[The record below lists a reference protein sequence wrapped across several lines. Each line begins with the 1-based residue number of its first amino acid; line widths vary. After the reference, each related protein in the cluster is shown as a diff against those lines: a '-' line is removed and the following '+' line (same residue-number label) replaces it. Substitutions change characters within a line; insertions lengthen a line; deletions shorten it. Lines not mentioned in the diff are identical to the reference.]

1 MRNIWTIA
9 IRELKAYFV
18 SPVAYV
24 VAILLLGVIGGIFAY
39 VMLQI
44 AGSMGQGSAPGVQV
58 VTSPLIFIMVFTTP
72 ALTMRLLSEEQRL
85 GTLELLL
92 TTPVKE
98 WEVVVGKWLGS
109 FLFML
114 IVIAVSLIYP
124 IILNQLVQPGIDQG
138 VFISSYLAILLIT
151 AAFLGIGVAVSSLF
165 SNQVASYLVTFGIL
179 VFFWWLVGLFSR
191 VAGVQTSQV
200 YSFVDFSRLYYEV
213 FSQGVIE
220 LGGVIYFLSVT
231 ALTLFLG
238 TISMEIRRWR

>member
-9 IRELKAYFV
+9 VRELKAYFA

-39 VMLQI
+39 VMYSS
-44 AGSMGQGSAPGVQV
+44 AGSFGQGAAPGVQV
-58 VTSPLIFIMVFTTP
+58 ITSPLIFVMVFTCP

-92 TTPVKE
+92 TTPVRD

-109 FLFML
+109 FLF
-114 IVIAVSLIYP
+114 IVIIIAVSLIYP
-124 IILNQLVQPGIDQG
+124 VILNQLVEPGIDQG
-138 VFISSYLAILLIT
+138 EFLSSYLAILLIS

-165 SNQVASYLVTFGIL
+165 SNQVATFLVTFLIL
-179 VFFWWLVGLFSR
+179 VIFWWLVGLFSR
-191 VAGVQTSQV
+191 IAGVQTSQI
-200 YSFVDFSRLYYEV
+200 YRYVDFSRLYYEV

-220 LGGVIYFLSVT
+220 LGGIIYFLSVT